1 MTELK
6 NKVRSEAFKMIVSRD
21 YLPTLFQ
28 YTTAT
33 KWPTDKK
40 IYSKTRFKKNP
51 INVLY
56 SRKQQ
61 NIN

>member
-33 KWPTDKK
+33 KWP